1 MNLDQVKE
9 ISLKIFKSYK
19 DEILEEY
26 DWFFNLDDWT
36 LNYVVDE
43 SETRVDIH
51 AYEVINNET
60 LWEKHHWLGDI
71 QQEEITA

>member
-51 AYEVINNET
+51 AYEVIDNET
-60 LWEKHHWLGDI
+60 LWEKHHWLGNI
-71 QQEEITA
+71 ERVQV

>member
-19 DEILEEY
+19 DEILSEY

-36 LNYVVDE
+36 LNYV
-43 SETRVDIH
+43 SEDDSIIEVH

-60 LWEKHHWLGDI
+60 QWEKHHWLGDI
-71 QQEEITA
+71 QVKEITA